1 MVTDYRAFGMTVI
14 GASHIK
20 RGTVCQDSSLSC
32 ELPDRRISVVC
43 DGHGGSDYFR
53 SDRGSRF
60 AAEAF
65 TECMKDPDVISVLS
79 AAATQKQQSIRI
91 EQPIKSIIA
100 RWNKLVERDINEH
113 PFSEDELSNISG
125 KAQRRYETGERLQS
139 AYGTTLIGVIMT
151 ENFWLGLQIGDGKCV
166 AVSKDG
172 EFTQP
177 IPWDEQCFLNVT
189 TSICDENAAK
199 EFRFCFERTL
209 PSAVF
214 IGSDGIDDCF
224 ATDERLYDFYRLTL
238 RSFAQTN
245 DQTAVSQ
252 LKDYLPTLS
261 ERGSGDDMSVGII
274 VNTDFVRQNP
284 TAFEKSQQAL
294 KNEVTP

>member
-20 RGTVCQDSSLSC
+20 SGTVCQDFSLSC

-43 DGHGGSDYFR
+43 DGHGGADYFR

-79 AAATQKQQSIRI
+79 AAATQKQQSGRI
-91 EQPIKSIIA
+91 EQLIKSIIA
-100 RWNKLVERDINEH
+100 RWNKLVERDIKEH
-113 PFSEDELSNISG
+113 PFSEDELSGISG

-139 AYGTTLIGVIMT
+139 AYGTTLIGVILT

-177 IPWDEQCFLNVT
+177 IPWDEEFFLNVT
-189 TSICDENAAK
+189 TSLCDENAAK
-199 EFRFCFERTL
+199 EFRCCFSRTL
-209 PSAVF
+209 PAAVF

-224 ATDERLYDFYRLTL
+224 AGDERLYDFYRVTL
-238 RSFAQTN
+238 KSFAET
-245 DQTAVSQ
+245 DEETAIAQ
-252 LKDYLPTLS
+252 LKEYLPTLS
-261 ERGSGDDMSVGII
+261 EKGSGDDMSVGIL
-274 VNTDFVRQNP
+274 VNTDLVC
-284 TAFEKSQQAL
+284 KSESVYR
-294 KNEVTP
+294 K

>member
-20 RGTVCQDSSLSC
+20 SGTVCQDFSLSY

-43 DGHGGSDYFR
+43 GGHGGAEDFR
-53 SDRGSRF
+53 SDRGGRV

-91 EQPIKSIIA
+91 EQLIKSIIA
-100 RWNKLVERDINEH
+100 RWNELVERDIKEQS
-113 PFSEDELSNISG
+113 FGEDELSDVSE
-125 KAQRRYETGERLQS
+125 KARKRYETGQRLQS
-139 AYGTTLIGVIMT
+139 AYGTTLIGVMLA

-166 AVSKDG
+166 AISKDG

-177 IPWDEQCFLNVT
+177 IPWDEECFLNIT
-189 TSICDENAAK
+189 TSLCDENAAK
-199 EFRFCFERTL
+199 EFRYCFSRNL
-209 PSAVF
+209 PAAVF

-224 ATDERLYDFYRLTL
+224 AGDEKLYDFYRLAL
-238 RSFAQTN
+238 KSFAQT
-245 DQTAVSQ
+245 DEATAVSQ
-252 LKDYLPTLS
+252 LKEYLPTLS
-261 ERGSGDDMSVGII
+261 EKGSGDDMSVGIL
-274 VNTDFVRQNP
+274 VDTDFIGQN
-284 TAFEKSQQAL
+284 
-294 KNEVTP
+294 

>member
-1 MVTDYRAFGMTVI
+1 MTVI

-79 AAATQKQQSIRI
+79 AAATQKQQSGRI

>member
-20 RGTVCQDSSLSC
+20 SGTVCQDFSLSC

-43 DGHGGSDYFR
+43 DGHGGADYFR

-79 AAATQKQQSIRI
+79 AAATQKQQSGRI
-91 EQPIKSIIA
+91 EQLIKSIIA
-100 RWNKLVERDINEH
+100 RWNELVERDIKEH
-113 PFSEDELSNISG
+113 SFGEDELSGVSG
-125 KAQRRYETGERLQS
+125 KARKRYETGQRLQS
-139 AYGTTLIGVIMT
+139 AYGTTLIGVILT

-209 PSAVF
+209 PAAVF

-224 ATDERLYDFYRLTL
+224 AGDERLHDFYRLTL

-245 DQTAVSQ
+245 DQTAVLQ

-261 ERGSGDDMSVGII
+261 EKGSGDDMSVGII
-274 VNTDFVRQNP
+274 VNTDFARQKP
-284 TAFEKSQQAL
+284 TAFEKSQKASQ
-294 KNEVTP
+294 NEVTP

>member
-1 MVTDYRAFGMTVI
+1 MTVI

-20 RGTVCQDSSLSC
+20 RGTVCQDFSLSC
-32 ELPDRRISVVC
+32 ELPDRRISVIC
-43 DGHGGSDYFR
+43 DGHGGADYFR

-91 EQPIKSIIA
+91 EQLIKSIIA
-100 RWNKLVERDINEH
+100 RWNELVERDIKEH
-113 PFSEDELSNISG
+113 PFGEDELSDVSE
-125 KAQRRYETGERLQS
+125 KARKRYETGQRLQS
-139 AYGTTLIGVIMT
+139 AYGTTLIGVMLT
-151 ENFWLGLQIGDGKCV
+151 EDFWLGLQIGDGKCV

-209 PSAVF
+209 PAAVF

-261 ERGSGDDMSVGII
+261 EKGSGDDMSVGII
-274 VNTDFVRQNP
+274 VNTEFARQK
-284 TAFEKSQQAL
+284 TAAFEKSQKSSQ
-294 KNEVTP
+294 NEVTP